1 MAGFDSSRFI
11 KGNDNKK
18 DHSLTQI
25 VEVVD
30 STIDTK
36 EHKKRTKNKTKSAA
50 PSTNTQST
58 GLAFYQSNEPYM
70 NAYADTNEQLDSAIK
85 QLDALGNGLMNEL
98 INVQSNKTLRNKY
111 NYINDMT
118 ETISGIISTKIGAI
132 KEKNKTI
139 NDVNNMELKRLKDL
153 KLNQSEED
161 DNARIMNLYDAFINT
176 PVGTYGMGKNVLGP
190 SMQDLTSLN
199 TLDMD
204 TMQIGDPANVQEWQQ
219 GLSPAENRML
229 LESQGKIETVVFFDN
244 NTGDAWYE
252 VVDKETKQPVPNVEK
267 PDNMY
272 IGDLDIRVD
281 QGYAKDPNRNVV
293 YPLIIVNQNGGM
305 SEY

>member
-1 MAGFDSSRFI
+1 MAGFDSSKFI
-11 KGNDNKK
+11 KGNKNTE
-18 DHSLTQI
+18 DHSLMPI
-25 VEVVD
+25 VELVD
-30 STIDTK
+30 SNVDKK
-36 EHKKRTKNKTKSAA
+36 EHKKRTTKKKDNVPASVGG
-50 PSTNTQST
+50 T
-58 GLAFYQSNEPYM
+58 GLAFHQSNEPYM
-70 NAYADTNEQLDSAIK
+70 NAYADTNEQLDAAIK
-85 QLDALGNGLMNEL
+85 QLDALGNGLMSEL
-98 INVQSNKTLRNKY
+98 VNVQSNKTLRNKY

-118 ETISGIISTKIGAI
+118 QTVSGIISAKIGAI

-139 NDVNNMELKRLKDL
+139 NDVNNMELKRLKEL
-153 KLNQSEED
+153 KVNQSEED

-176 PVGTYGMGKNVLGP
+176 PVGAYGMGKNILGP

-199 TLDMD
+199 TIDMD
-204 TMQIGDPANVQEWQQ
+204 TMQIGDTANVQEWQQ

-293 YPLIIVNQNGGM
+293 YPLIIVNQGGGM